1 MMFVD
6 QKAQEVSLALIK
18 VSVYARR
25 PEFRHKL
32 ERLALELV
40 ELVSARDF
48 SALMRNTAA
57 IEGLVNFGRTI
68 YEIEPVN
75 ADILLHELSN
85 LRNGMSQVAELALP
99 DLEKTP
105 NIETVFSRPAT
116 LFETIRTEKSH
127 NKERKRER
135 KNTASQ
141 EIILQSKDKNPA
153 IIGNPANQQNPASP
167 REVSR
172 SETIAG
178 LEVKNPAT
186 VRHGSPQDNPA
197 IDDNPAKRETAIVEK
212 IRQAGDK
219 PVQFKDIIAALPDF
233 SERTLRYDL
242 QRLSNRGVL
251 ERLGPGGPATYYK
264 IRVI

>member
-1 MMFVD
+1 MFID

-18 VSVYARR
+18 VSVYVRR
-25 PEFRHKL
+25 PEFRHRL

-48 SALMRNTAA
+48 GTFVLNTAA

-75 ADILLHELSN
+75 ANILLEELGN
-85 LRNGMSQVAELALP
+85 LRNGMSQIAEMTLP
-99 DLEKTP
+99 GLEKMP
-105 NIETVFSRPAT
+105 NIESVFSKPAT
-116 LFETIRTEKSH
+116 LFETVKIDKKLNEFKGIRRNPAK
-127 NKERKRER
+127 KPL
-135 KNTASQ
+135 KNTVSRG
-141 EIILQSKDKNPA
+141 ETVNPA
-153 IIGNPANQQNPASP
+153 ITNNPATQQNPA
-167 REVSR
+167 
-172 SETIAG
+172 IAG
-178 LEVKNPAT
+178 LEVKNPAM
-186 VRHGSPQDNPA
+186 VRPGSSQENPA
-197 IDDNPAKRETAIVEK
+197 NDDNPAKRQSAITER

-219 PVQFKDIIAALPDF
+219 PVQFKDIIAAFPDF

-242 QRLSNRGVL
+242 QHLSNQGVL